1 MNAARSLRQARRRAG
16 LTQRDLAQRT
26 GVAQPTIA
34 RIEGGHEV
42 PQVDTLER
50 LLRACGESLEVLPA
64 AGAGVDRSSI
74 RVLLARTPAERIAT
88 LVKEAPTLERLS
100 KARARR

>member
-16 LTQRDLAQRT
+16 LTQRDLTQRT

-34 RIEGGHEV
+34 RIEGGQEV
-42 PQVDTLER
+42 PRVDTLQR
-50 LLRACGESLEVLPA
+50 LLQACGESLEVLPA

-74 RVLLARTPAERIAT
+74 RALLARRPVERIAS
-88 LVKEAPTLERLS
+88 LAEEAPTLERLS

>member
-74 RVLLARTPAERIAT
+74 RALLARTPAERIAS
-88 LVKEAPTLERLS
+88 LAEEAPTLERLS